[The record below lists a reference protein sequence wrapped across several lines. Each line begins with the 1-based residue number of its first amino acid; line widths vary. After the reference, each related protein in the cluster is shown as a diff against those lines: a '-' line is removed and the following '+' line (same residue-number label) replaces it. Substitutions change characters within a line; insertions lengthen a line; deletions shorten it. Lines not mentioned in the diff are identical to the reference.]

1 MNELLELGAIVR
13 NPAAPEWGRGQVQSI
28 VSGRATVNFE
38 HAGKV
43 VINLDEVRLEL
54 DTPDWL

>member
-13 NPAAPEWGRGQVQSI
+13 NPAAPEWGRGQIQSI
-28 VSGRATVNFE
+28 VGGRATVNFE

-43 VINLDEVRLEL
+43 VINLDEASLEL
-54 DTPDWL
+54 DTPD